1 MRNYKI
7 KWGKLLFIRWII
19 ISWVLQ
25 AVHVLD
31 KRERIFRIFL
41 EFLFLLPVI
50 VIYDVSNA
58 NSKIYSIA
66 YIISIHSL
74 FYLFNSTWLVGYRE
88 VNKKFKGKGIQS
100 IVDFSNYVKEDIKN
114 CDNNAV
120 LLYGSLPRK
129 KYHNRSDLDIR
140 IIRSSNDN
148 VKLFFKAIKYRAV
161 GIWKYKIPVDLKVVD
176 SMDYLKK
183 EMRDDEHPI
192 IISKKENFEVYNE
205 GVPFESLEK
214 SPNEFVK

>member
-183 EMRDDEHPI
+183 EMRDDERPI
-192 IISKKENFEVYNE
+192 IISKKEAFQVFNQ
-205 GVPFESLEK
+205 GAPFESLEK
-214 SPNEFVK
+214 RPNDFVK

>member
-1 MRNYKI
+1 
-7 KWGKLLFIRWII
+7 LLPII
-19 ISWVLQ
+19 I
-25 AVHVLD
+25 
-31 KRERIFRIFL
+31 
-41 EFLFLLPVI
+41 
-50 VIYDVSNA
+50 IYYHSDA
-58 NSKIYSIA
+58 TSKIYAAI
-66 YIISIHSL
+66 YVISIHTL

-100 IVDFSNYVKEDIKN
+100 IVDFSNYVKEDIKH

-214 SPNEFVK
+214 SPSDFIK

>member
-1 MRNYKI
+1 MRNYKYS
-7 KWGKLLFIRWII
+7 WGKLLFIRWII

-41 EFLFLLPVI
+41 ELLFLFPTI
-50 VIYDVSNA
+50 VIYALIDIDSI
-58 NSKIYSIA
+58 IYAIV
-66 YIISIHSL
+66 YFILVHTL
-74 FYLFNSTWLVGYRE
+74 FYLFNSSWLVGYRE

-100 IVDFSNYVKEDIKN
+100 IIDFSNYVKEDIKY

-140 IIRSSNDN
+140 IIRSSNNN

-192 IISKKENFEVYNE
+192 VISEKDSFQVFNA
-205 GVPFESLEK
+205 GASFESLEK
-214 SPNEFVK
+214 RPNDFVK

>member
-7 KWGKLLFIRWII
+7 KWGKLLFIRWIVV
-19 ISWVLQ
+19 SWILQ

-41 EFLFLLPVI
+41 ELLFLLPVI
-50 VIYDVSNA
+50 VIYDASNA
-58 NSKIYSIA
+58 NSRFYSIA

-205 GVPFESLEK
+205 GVPFEFLEE